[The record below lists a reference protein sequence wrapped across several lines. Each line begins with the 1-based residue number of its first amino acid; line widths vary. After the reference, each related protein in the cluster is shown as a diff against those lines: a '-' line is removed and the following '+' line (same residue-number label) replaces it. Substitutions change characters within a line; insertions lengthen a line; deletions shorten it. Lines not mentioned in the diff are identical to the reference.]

1 MTKLMALSVFP
12 FSGQDE
18 KCFENGIRLPEVI
31 CHMVPYLVL
40 KGLIELRPVVG
51 KMLFFFLRLFNK
63 VLPVLTRGG
72 GGCSIF
78 RAPLDLLKSL
88 IIKIKSLHHR
98 EYFLIL
104 EDGDIEYGLKDDWI
118 RA

>member
-51 KMLFFFLRLFNK
+51 KMLFFFF
-63 VLPVLTRGG
+63 
-72 GGCSIF
+72 
-78 RAPLDLLKSL
+78 
-88 IIKIKSLHHR
+88 
-98 EYFLIL
+98 
-104 EDGDIEYGLKDDWI
+104 
-118 RA
+118 

>member
-51 KMLFFFLRLFNK
+51 KMLFFF
-63 VLPVLTRGG
+63 
-72 GGCSIF
+72 
-78 RAPLDLLKSL
+78 
-88 IIKIKSLHHR
+88 
-98 EYFLIL
+98 
-104 EDGDIEYGLKDDWI
+104 
-118 RA
+118 